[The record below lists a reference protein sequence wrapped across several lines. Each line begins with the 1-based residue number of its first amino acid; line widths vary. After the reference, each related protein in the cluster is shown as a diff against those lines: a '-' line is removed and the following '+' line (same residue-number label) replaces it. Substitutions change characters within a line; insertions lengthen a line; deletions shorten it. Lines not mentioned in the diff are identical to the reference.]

1 MVRSQTPAQVAA
13 DAMLKAEEAVALN
26 VKTHKLVSDLHA
38 ALMEPQAGYDRS
50 LLDRMAAV
58 TISIESGD
66 RTLKTVVKFAQI
78 VGAIG
83 VIVGGFYAAV
93 RFGGAQK

>member
-1 MVRSQTPAQVAA
+1 
-13 DAMLKAEEAVALN
+13 
-26 VKTHKLVSDLHA
+26 
-38 ALMEPQAGYDRS
+38 
-50 LLDRMAAV
+50 MAAV

-66 RTLKTVVKFAQI
+66 RSLKTVVKFAQI

-93 RFGGAQK
+93 RFGGPQK